1 MGMMKVKYVGP
12 GAAVVCDGDNVGTIA
27 LASGEECEV
36 HEDCAKRLRTVDGF
50 VIVEDAPVAEAAVA
64 PAAEETT

>member
-1 MGMMKVKYVGP
+1 
-12 GAAVVCDGDNVGTIA
+12 VGTIA